1 MSARSKT
8 VWALLLALAPASVS
22 AQPLGVFLAAAPRA
36 AEVREADALAR
47 QREAERT
54 QALGRLLPA
63 VTARLGYTRNQYEVG
78 VTIPT
83 GANATRAVITP
94 ENQLDA
100 TLSLDVPLLDL
111 GAWSRYGAAR
121 EGADGARVRVGAATE
136 DVRRTVARQW
146 FTWVAATALRDAA
159 RSALDA
165 ADRAVTRT
173 RNRAAAGAG
182 SALDVLRAESDAAR
196 ARQRISDAELSVD
209 DAARALHS
217 LTGVAVGEAPALAE
231 DDLRDE
237 GPLSAWAHGAEEVP
251 SVRAAQSDA
260 RVGDAQARASWL
272 ALAPTVSA
280 TASQRW
286 TNAAGFGPTGSWAA
300 GVALAWR
307 FDVGAVASAR
317 AQEAAGDVAQARLER
332 ATREARDAVAT
343 AWNQVRAGISRAHAA
358 RAEEAASEGAAR
370 TARER
375 LATGAGTELEAL
387 LAARDAFSARV
398 SRVQADADLGY
409 ARVLLRIATARPI
422 AGEVRR

>member
-1 MSARSKT
+1 VSARSKT
-8 VWALLLALAPASVS
+8 RWALLLALLPASAS
-22 AQPLGVFLAAAPRA
+22 AQSLGVFLAAAPRA
-36 AEVREADALAR
+36 AEVREADAVAR

-54 QALGRLLPA
+54 QAMGRLLPA

-78 VTIPT
+78 VTIPM

-121 EGADGARVRVGAATE
+121 EGADGARVRVGVATE

-159 RSALDA
+159 TRALEA
-165 ADRAVTRT
+165 ADRAVART

-209 DAARALHS
+209 EAARVLHS
-217 LTGVAVGEAPALAE
+217 VTGVEVREAPSLAE
-231 DDLRDE
+231 DDLHDE
-237 GPLSAWAHGAEEVP
+237 GPLGTWTRGAEEAP

-260 RVGDAQARASWL
+260 RVSDAQSRAAWF

-280 TASQRW
+280 TATQRW
-286 TNAAGFGPTGSWAA
+286 TNAAGFGPSGSWAA
-300 GVALAWR
+300 GVSLAWR
-307 FDVGAVASAR
+307 FDVGTLASAR
-317 AQEAAGDVAQARLER
+317 AQQAADEATAARLER
-332 ATREARDAVAT
+332 TTREARDAVST
-343 AWNQVRAGISRAHAA
+343 AWNQVRAGISRARAA

-375 LATGAGTELEAL
+375 LTTGAGTELEAL
-387 LAARDAFSARV
+387 LAERDAFSARV

-409 ARVLLRIATARPI
+409 ARVLLRIASARPI
-422 AGEVRR
+422 DGEVTR

>member
-8 VWALLLALAPASVS
+8 LWALILALSPAAAS
-22 AQPLGVFLAAAPRA
+22 AQPLGVFLSAAPRA
-36 AEVREADALAR
+36 AEVREADAVAR
-47 QREAERT
+47 QREAERA
-54 QALGRLLPA
+54 QAMGRLLPA

-94 ENQLDA
+94 EDQLDA

-121 EGADGARVRVGAATE
+121 EGADGARVRVASATE
-136 DVRRTVARQW
+136 GVRRTVARQW

-159 RSALDA
+159 TRAIDA

-196 ARQRISDAELSVD
+196 ARQRLADAELTVD
-209 DAARALHS
+209 DAARALRS
-217 LTGVAVGEAPALAE
+217 LTGVEVGEAPPLVE
-231 DDLRDE
+231 DDLHEE
-237 GPLSAWAHGAEEVP
+237 GPLGAWEGGAEEAS
-251 SVRAAQSDA
+251 SVRAARSDA
-260 RVGDAQARASWL
+260 RVSDAQARAAWF
-272 ALAPTVSA
+272 ALAPTVNA
-280 TASQRW
+280 TATQRW
-286 TNAAGFGPTGSWAA
+286 TNAAGFGPSGSWAA

-307 FDVGAVASAR
+307 LDVGAVASAR
-317 AQEAAGDVAQARLER
+317 AQEAAGAAARARLER
-332 ATREARDAVAT
+332 STRDARDAVST
-343 AWNQVRAGISRAHAA
+343 AWNQVRAGIPRARAA

-375 LATGAGTELEAL
+375 LSTGAGTELEAL
-387 LAARDAFSARV
+387 LAERDAFSARV

-409 ARVLLRIATARPI
+409 ARVLLRIAAARRI
-422 AGEVRR
+422 EGEVTR